1 MPGSKQL
8 CTEYRGKGR
17 GAEGVAAPPQEKRKR
32 EERGRGEERKKDKER
47 GIKRE
52 RKLDQSFQEHVAM
65 FVLTIVPKLLY
76 LFFFLLLIKRPPAIK
91 HNPPPKKSGR

>member
-17 GAEGVAAPPQEKRKR
+17 GAEGVAAPSPKEKRKR

-52 RKLDQSFQEHVAM
+52 RKLNQSFQEHVAM
-65 FVLTIVPKLLY
+65 FVFTIVTKIAVSD
-76 LFFFLLLIKRPPAIK
+76 FFY
-91 HNPPPKKSGR
+91 